1 MVYGHYA
8 CRKEM
13 NQWNLSNEQ
22 QGSPLLSSSPLASKN
37 RCSHVECLAT
47 TECWASRPKSRS
59 TSSAW
64 QKRGESMA
72 HWMPHSILTVARAT
86 CQTGSSQP
94 DQIGFSKLLNIVF
107 FPESN
112 KVRTE
117 KGLSIFIAQDLKYS
131 PLTHVGICFFQNLK
145 LAWVVEGLIL
155 V

>member
-8 CRKEM
+8 CRKEI
-13 NQWNLSNEQ
+13 NQGILATATGVPSP
-22 QGSPLLSSSPLASKN
+22 PLLSSCFKN
-37 RCSHVECLAT
+37 RCSHVESLAT

-72 HWMPHSILTVARAT
+72 HLMPHSILTAARAT

-117 KGLSIFIAQDLKYS
+117 KGLSIFIAQNLKYS